1 MRRLMSLRGLG
12 LTFELSDALGAVHMD
27 RTAQLFDLPGESLLQ
42 RDAIVRLASVR
53 FDECST
59 VFDQRHRAIFYR
71 CWPDAMVHHA

>member
-1 MRRLMSLRGLG
+1 
-12 LTFELSDALGAVHMD
+12 
-27 RTAQLFDLPGESLLQ
+27 
-42 RDAIVRLASVR
+42 VR